1 MAASLVIGVTGGI
14 AAFKTAALVSRL
26 VQDGHQVSVAM
37 TRAAT
42 KMVAPATFAA
52 LSGRRVATRV
62 FDKYL
67 PLGAHIELSR
77 GADLLCV
84 APATADFLA
93 KAALG
98 LADDVVSTLYL
109 AFDGPIIVA
118 PAMNAAMWHKRAV
131 QRNVDRLREDGVKLL
146 MPEPGWLSCRE
157 EGPGRMVEP
166 EAIRQAIEAV
176 LAREG
181 RGGQPPQS

>member
-26 VQDGHQVSVAM
+26 VQDGHAVSVAM

-62 FDKYL
+62 FDRAF
-67 PLGAHIELSR
+67 PLGAHIELAR

-84 APATADFLA
+84 APASADFLA
-93 KAALG
+93 KAAVG

-109 AFDGPIIVA
+109 AFDGPVIVA
-118 PAMNAAMWHKRAV
+118 PAMNAAMWNKPAV
-131 QRNVDRLREDGVKLL
+131 QRNVERLREDGVELL
-146 MPEPGWLSCRE
+146 MPQPGWLSCRE

-166 EAIRQAIEAV
+166 EAIRKAIEAALV
-176 LAREG
+176 PKE
-181 RGGQPPQS
+181 RGGQPQQS